1 MSDKM
6 AAGTSVQVG
15 LAGMGHDAAQ
25 VKMLEE
31 FGTAPG
37 TGGRKDTLI
46 DADAI
51 KRKEAAR
58 PLPGQVEFK
67 TDNPK
72 PLYKHTRKAQGLRGE
87 LYELDAEIQE
97 LSESIKNNPARDLVG
112 LLTRSG
118 DQRGELAYLTKK
130 QYRKYLRRE
139 PSSTIVDKSGRIPWY
154 YAIDELASE
163 RGAASDEELKR
174 NVENLKRDMNRLSDL
189 KAKRGTV
196 RRNIKTV
203 DTEAPKPDITKTVD
217 GAPVFPKET
226 LMPATVTEFNDTVVK
241 TRRNPSFHQVEVDDL
256 RTEKSPDLAVRVRY
270 KHQAE
275 KLTRAAITEE
285 RNRMGITKRRK
296 TSITPRRRSI
306 R

>member
-15 LAGMGHDAAQ
+15 LAGMGKDAAQ
-25 VKMLEE
+25 VKMLDE

-46 DADAI
+46 DVDAI
-51 KRKEAAR
+51 KRKEAAK
-58 PLPGQVEFK
+58 PLPGQAEFK
-67 TDNPK
+67 TDKPK

-87 LYELDAEIQE
+87 LYEVDVEIQE
-97 LSESIKNNPARDLVG
+97 LSESIKNNPARDLVA

-139 PSSTIVDKSGRIPWY
+139 PSSAVVDKSGRIPWH

-174 NVENLKRDMNRLSDL
+174 NVENLKRDMNRLAHL
-189 KAKRGTV
+189 KSKRGTV
-196 RRNIKTV
+196 RRNIKTA

-256 RTEKSPDLAVRVRY
+256 KTEKSPDVAIRVRY

-275 KLTRAAITEE
+275 KLTREAIKDEKQ
-285 RNRMGITKRRK
+285 RMGISSMKKAR
-296 TSITPRRRSI
+296 ITPRRRPI